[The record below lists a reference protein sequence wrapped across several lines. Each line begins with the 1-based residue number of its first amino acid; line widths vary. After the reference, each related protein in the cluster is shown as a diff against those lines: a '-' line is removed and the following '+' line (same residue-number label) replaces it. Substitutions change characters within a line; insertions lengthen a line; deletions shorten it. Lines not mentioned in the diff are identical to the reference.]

1 MISVPSQTFQ
11 MKSLLFP
18 NLLFGERKA
27 GGDMYLK
34 KELISTAFLFRQG
47 FPCSSGWPGTCY
59 VDLAGL
65 S

>member
-1 MISVPSQTFQ
+1 

-27 GGDMYLK
+27 GEDMYFK
-34 KELISTAFLFRQG
+34 KELKSTAFHSRQG

-59 VDLAGL
+59 VHLAGL

>member
-1 MISVPSQTFQ
+1 

-27 GGDMYLK
+27 GEDMYLK
-34 KELISTAFLFRQG
+34 KELISTAFLSRQG

-59 VDLAGL
+59 VDLAGF